1 MSDREQIPLVALYKR
16 ATVSKSLLPLC
27 KKSYMSDSLLI
38 RANRSQKRANRSK
51 KWAIRWKKILF
62 LYVFHCFSPF
72 LCPRANRSLS
82 DLFEKQM
89 GEFPT
94 LQKVMKMSFLNDK
107 GIQNKLTKKLLQF
120 YFCHYFSS
128 EFVVKYIF
136 RINIKFQNC
145 WYPLS
150 PISIK
155 KKTDLICTVMVVSVH
170 LGS

>member
-1 MSDREQIPLVALYKR
+1 MLSSPFNMSESEQIPLVALYKR

-72 LCPRANRSLS
+72 LCPRANRS
-82 DLFEKQM
+82 FVHK
-89 GEFPT
+89 
-94 LQKVMKMSFLNDK
+94 KVMKMSFLNDK